1 MKEDIQMTSKHRR
14 RCSASLITREMQ
26 IKNTMRCHFTPV
38 RMAIINKP
46 MNNKCWRR
54 CGGKGALL
62 HCWWEW
68 EVVQPLRETV
78 WRVLRKLETESPYGL
93 ATPLL
98 GILSGQN
105 YNSKRS
111 MHPFV
116 LRSTIHSS
124 LDCQNSLM
132 EIT

>member
-14 RCSASLITREMQ
+14 RCSTSLITREMQ
-26 IKNTMRCHFTPV
+26 IKNTMRYHFTPV
-38 RMAIINKP
+38 RTAIINKS

-68 EVVQPLRETV
+68 KVVQPLRETV
-78 WRVLRKLETESPYGL
+78 WRVLRKLETESPYAL

-98 GILSGQN
+98 GIYLD
-105 YNSKRS
+105 KI
-111 MHPFV
+111 
-116 LRSTIHSS
+116 TIQKDPCTP
-124 LDCQNSLM
+124 LFFGALF
-132 EIT
+132 TVA

>member
-1 MKEDIQMTSKHRR
+1 MTSKHRR

-38 RMAIINKP
+38 RMAIIKKP

-68 EVVQPLRETV
+68 EVVQTLRETV

-98 GILSGQN
+98 GIYLD
-105 YNSKRS
+105 KI
-111 MHPFV
+111 
-116 LRSTIHSS
+116 TIQKDPCTP
-124 LDCQNSLM
+124 LFFGALF
-132 EIT
+132 TVA